1 MSIQITKQQ
10 ENEWKAVAVPLSDA
24 ETWVSNWI
32 NADPANDPDFKPSD
46 LRAFVVRRSDFVE
59 LLNQTETEFVRMYIG
74 FKPNPDTESGQEPCL
89 VLASA
94 AVKWTTQPNY
104 EGEDR
109 DTIID
114 LIGEQTVYNIEKG
127 EEVRGNYQ
135 VFDISRPCPPICD
148 PRSPLFIKSANGDQ
162 SC

>member
-1 MSIQITKQQ
+1 MSIEITQQQ
-10 ENEWKAVAVPLSDA
+10 EDEWKSVAVPLDDA
-24 ETWVSNWI
+24 KTWVSNWI
-32 NADPANDPDFKPSD
+32 NADPAKDPKFKPSD

-74 FKPNPDTESGQEPCL
+74 FKPNADTKSGQEPCL

-94 AVKWTTQPNY
+94 ATKWTTQPNY
-104 EGEDR
+104 EGDDR

-114 LIGEQTVYNIEKG
+114 LIGEQTVYNIQEGK
-127 EEVRGNYQ
+127 EVSEYYQ

-148 PRSPLFIKSANGDQ
+148 PKSPLFIISDNGDS